1 MKEAIKRFITIFIL
15 LICDVLILFLLVYLS
30 IIIRTKILP
39 SFISNLPVF
48 DHPLE
53 RYLWFIVIQL
63 GIMAY
68 EGAYTKRLT
77 FWDEVRLLWKSTT
90 LTGIVGLIILF
101 VTKQT
106 ESYSRIVV
114 LTWLSLCFIILP
126 VFRTR
131 IKEVLHKLGW
141 GKEKVLILGATEN
154 GIKFMKAIK
163 AEPNLGYE
171 VVGVIDDT
179 TDLQEIEGI
188 KVFRYEDDAERYI
201 NHPGIRTIA
210 ISDPNKSFQKFAN
223 LLNKTH
229 ASTRN
234 IFYIPNVK
242 QIPVIGTEIRY
253 FFQEDIFAL
262 ELKNN
267 LANTFNYFLKRTMDY
282 LLSLALLPLVIPI
295 LIIISLLIKITSKG
309 PVIFSQER
317 VGKGGKVFRCY
328 KFRTMYVDA
337 EKKLKQLLEKDSE
350 AKAEWEKK
358 YKLSN
363 DPRVTPFG
371 KFLRKTSLDELPQ
384 LFNVLKGEMSLIGP
398 RPVTKEEIERYY
410 KENAELYYLIPPGIT
425 GLWQVSGR
433 SNLTYEERVSL
444 DCWYV
449 RNWSLWLDL
458 IILLRTIKVV
468 LKGEGAC

>member
-15 LICDVLILFLLVYLS
+15 LISDVLILFSLIYLS
-30 IIIRTKILP
+30 IIIRIKILP

-48 DHPLE
+48 DHPLK
-53 RYLWFIVIQL
+53 RYLWFIVIHF
-63 GIMAY
+63 GVMAY
-68 EGAYTKRLT
+68 EGAYTRRLT
-77 FWDEVRLLWKSTT
+77 FWDEVKLLWKSTF

-131 IKEVLHKLGW
+131 IKEILHKLGW

-171 VVGVIDDT
+171 VVGFIDDT
-179 TDLQEIEGI
+179 TDLQEIEGV
-188 KVFRYEDDAERYI
+188 KVFRYGEAIEKCTKCLD
-201 NHPGIRTIA
+201 IRTIA
-210 ISDPNKSFQKFAN
+210 ISDFDKVSQKFIN
-223 LLNKTH
+223 FVNKTH
-229 ASTRN
+229 TKLRT

-282 LLSLALLPLVIPI
+282 LLSLALLLLVIPI

-433 SNLTYEERVSL
+433 SNITYEERVSL